1 VTVAYRVSSAQ
12 NEADILEIEPITDPD
27 APGAWFTTTDGQNP
41 AIAVKLNLAEIS
53 ELRDVLARL
62 EGDLKG
68 E

>member
-1 VTVAYRVSSAQ
+1 MTVAYRVSSAQ
-12 NEADILEIEPITDPD
+12 NDADVLEIEPITDPE

-53 ELRDVLARL
+53 ELRDVLEKL
-62 EGDLKG
+62 EGHLKG